1 MRFEAARG
9 VDWYLVGAT
18 VLLFAV
24 GLSVIYSLAVVRAAP
39 SLVTSQLIA
48 AGLGLGVAIGIAQ
61 YDYRRLAP
69 FMPALYLL
77 GIVLLIAVLF
87 FGDTVLGAK
96 RWISFGPFQLQ
107 PSELMKLGLI
117 GMLAHRLSLVQDY
130 PLRRVVSIIGLIA
143 VPVAIVLFQPD
154 LGTAAVLGASTI
166 VVLLV
171 ANLPRRY
178 WAVFGLAL
186 LAVIPLIVLNLADY
200 QRQRIQTFLQPTSDP
215 YGSGYNVLQSIIA
228 VGNGGLWGQG
238 IGQGTQSQ
246 LEFLPIA
253 HTDFIFAGIAEA
265 TGFIGST
272 VVIVL
277 LSVLVVRALH
287 IGQRAPDQ
295 FGFYLATGI
304 AGLWLIQFSVN
315 IAMNIG
321 LMPVTGIPLPFVSHG
336 GTALVVNCIALGLLE
351 SIARR
356 RTRSF
361 HARSH

>member
-1 MRFEAARG
+1 MKPGAFRG
-9 VDWYLVGAT
+9 VDWYLVGSPL
-18 VLLFAV
+18 LLFSI
-24 GLSVIYSLAVVRAAP
+24 GLSVIYSLAVVREAP
-39 SLVTSQLIA
+39 SLVTSQSVA
-48 AGLGLGVAIGIAQ
+48 AVIGVIVAAYLG
-61 YDYRRLAP
+61 YRDYRRLVGM
-69 FMPALYLL
+69 MPVFYVL
-77 GIVLLIAVLF
+77 GILLLIGVLF

-117 GMLAHRLSLVQDY
+117 GMLASQLYQLRDY
-130 PLRRVVSIIGLIA
+130 PLRKMMLIIGLIA
-143 VPVAIVLFQPD
+143 LPVSIVLFQPD
-154 LGTAAVLGASTI
+154 LGTAATLGASTVI
-166 VVLLV
+166 ILLV
-171 ANLPRRY
+171 AQLPRRY
-178 WAVFGLAL
+178 WVVLGVA
-186 LAVIPLIVLNLADY
+186 LAVTVPLVFFNLADY
-200 QRQRIQTFLQPTSDP
+200 QRERIQTFLRPTSDP

-228 VGNGGLWGQG
+228 VGNGGLRGQG

-272 VVIVL
+272 VVLLLLAILVIRAVL
-277 LSVLVVRALH
+277 

-295 FGFYLATGI
+295 FGFFMAMGI

-336 GTALVVNCIALGLLE
+336 GTALVMNCAALGFLQ

-356 RTRSF
+356 SVQVRYAST
-361 HARSH
+361 H